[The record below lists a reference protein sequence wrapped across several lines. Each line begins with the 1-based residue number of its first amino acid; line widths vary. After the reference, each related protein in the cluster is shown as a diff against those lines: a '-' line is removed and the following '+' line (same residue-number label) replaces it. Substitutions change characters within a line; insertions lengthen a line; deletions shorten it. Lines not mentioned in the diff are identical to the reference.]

1 MTIPVTPKDGHP
13 QRPTNKAKADGL
25 SRPLD
30 SVSQARA
37 GTPGKKKAKEK
48 KAKKKVEEK
57 VEKKIERRPCIIPGV
72 QRLYSVKEAAS
83 YLRLSI
89 WTVRSLGWKKEIPEV
104 KIRRRVLYDRQDLD
118 HYIEGAKT

>member
-13 QRPTNKAKADGL
+13 QRPTNKAKGDAF

-37 GTPGKKKAKEK
+37 GTPGKKKAKK
-48 KAKKKVEEK
+48 KAK
-57 VEKKIERRPCIIPGV
+57 RQPCIVPGV

-83 YLRLSI
+83 YLRLSP
-89 WTVRSLGWKKEIPEV
+89 WTVRSLGWNGEIPQV
-104 KIRRRVLYDRQDLD
+104 KIGRRVLYDRQDLD

>member
-30 SVSQARA
+30 SPSQARSR
-37 GTPGKKKAKEK
+37 TRRKKRKKKAK
-48 KAKKKVEEK
+48 
-57 VEKKIERRPCIIPGV
+57 RQPCIVPGV

-83 YLRLSI
+83 YLRLSP
-89 WTVRSLGWKKEIPEV
+89 WTIRSLGWNGEIPQV
-104 KIRRRVLYDRQDLD
+104 KIGRRVLYDRQDLD